1 MVVATA
7 TLALQRQL
15 VERDLPR
22 TVDALHPLLRR
33 RPQYA
38 MLKGR
43 SNYLCLHRLHE
54 GMPQDEEEGLFDQ
67 FEAATPTS
75 KLGQDL
81 LRLRDWTDG
90 TETGDRDDLTP
101 GVSDRA
107 WAQVSVSSRECLG
120 AQKCAYGAEC
130 FAEMARERAKLAEV
144 VVTNHA
150 LLAIDAIEGA
160 PVLPQHEVLIVDEAH
175 ELVSRV
181 TGVATGELTPGQVNR
196 AVRRAAK
203 LANEKAADQL
213 QTAAEGFE
221 RLMEL
226 ALPGR
231 LEEIPEDLG
240 YALMALRDACRTVIS
255 AIGATRDKSV
265 QDEDAVRKQA
275 LASVESVHD
284 VAERITNGSEWD
296 VVWYER
302 HDRFG
307 ASLRVAPMSVSG
319 LLREKLFA
327 DRSVTLTS
335 ATLKL
340 GGDFNGVGASLG
352 LAPEGTAGEDL
363 PQWKG
368 VDVGSPFDYPKQGIL
383 YVAKHLARPARDGD
397 RADMLDEL
405 TELIQAAGGRTLGL
419 FSSMRGAQLAAEEL
433 RSRIPEYP
441 ILLQGEE
448 TLGELIKNFAADP
461 KTCLFGTLSLW
472 QGVDVPGASC
482 QLVVMDK
489 IPFPRPD
496 DPLMSARQKAVED
509 AGGNG
514 FMAVAAT
521 HAALLM
527 AQEPAVSSVRRAT
540 GVWSPSSTS
549 GWPRLATA
557 AISRR
562 HCPTSGTP
570 RTVTRPGGRWRR
582 STRRRSRKKPNR
594 QRRRPNRR
602 RKQPNR
608 RDPEGVGPAPP
619 GRPTDAR
626 SRTAQ
631 DPGTGAGVP
640 GSGQGA
646 RPMVPA
652 RRGRHTRRSTATTL
666 PRIVASSPG
675 IGSYAELCGR
685 SQTWPSSR
693 LKRLTVASPSS
704 MAATMSPFSATGWRR
719 TVTQS
724 PSQIAAS
731 IIESPTTF
739 RTNSSPSPTS
749 WRGRGKTSS
758 TDSSARIGPP
768 AAIRPTNGTYDA
780 AGLPAVSV
788 GCTDEDWS
796 EPRTS
801 YARGRCGSRRRK
813 PLRSSAISWCATED
827 VLDRPTAWPISRID
841 GGYPRRC
848 TESLMTSITR
858 RCRSVSPEL
867 SARIPGGRPGR
878 ERLCP
883 SGFAASFIACT
894 GSSRPWERSWAV
906 MVALS
911 AVVVTSAPL
920 DGLPAGQR

>member
-1 MVVATA
+1 MTKPSLPELLHAAVTAVGGTERPGQVTMAEAVAEAIDGGSHLLVQAGTGTGKSLGYLVPALAHGERVVVATA

-22 TVDALHPLLRR
+22 TVESLHPLLRR
-33 RPQYA
+33 KPQYA

-54 GMPQDEEEGLFDQ
+54 GVPQDEEEGLFDQ
-67 FEAATPTS
+67 FEAAAPTS

-81 LRLRDWTDG
+81 LRMRDWADE

-120 AQKCAYGAEC
+120 ATKCAYGAEC
-130 FAEMARERAKLAEV
+130 FAEMARERAKLADV

-196 AVRRAAK
+196 AVKRAAK
-203 LANEKAADQL
+203 LVNEKVADQL

-240 YALMALRDACRTVIS
+240 YALLALRDAARHVIS
-255 AIGATRDKSV
+255 ALGSTRDKSV

-275 LASVESVHD
+275 LASVESIHD

-319 LLREKLFA
+319 LLREKLFT

-352 LAPEGTAGEDL
+352 LAPEGSAGAAGTESEDM
-363 PQWKG
+363 PVWKG
-368 VDVGSPFDYPKQGIL
+368 VDVGSPFDYRKQGIL
-383 YVAKHLARPARDGD
+383 YVAKHLSRPARDGD
-397 RADMLDEL
+397 RTDMLDEL

-419 FSSMRGAQLAAEEL
+419 FSSMRGAQQAAEEL
-433 RSRIPEYP
+433 RARIPEFP

-461 KTCLFGTLSLW
+461 RTCLFGTLSLW
-472 QGVDVPGASC
+472 QGVDVPGTGC

-496 DPLMSARQKAVED
+496 DPLMSARQKAVEEN
-509 AGGNG
+509 GGNG

-527 AQEPAVSSVRRAT
+527 AQGAGRLVRAT
-540 GVWSPSSTS
+540 GDKGVVAVLD
-549 GWPRLATA
+549 PRLATA
-557 AISRR
+557 RYGSYLKASMPDFWYTTDRNQ
-562 HCPTSGTP
+562 
-570 RTVTRPGGRWRR
+570 VRR
-582 STRRRSRKKPNR
+582 SLSSI
-594 QRRRPNRR
+594 
-602 RKQPNR
+602 
-608 RDPEGVGPAPP
+608 
-619 GRPTDAR
+619 DA
-626 SRTAQ
+626 
-631 DPGTGAGVP
+631 
-640 GSGQGA
+640 
-646 RPMVPA
+646 
-652 RRGRHTRRSTATTL
+652 
-666 PRIVASSPG
+666 
-675 IGSYAELCGR
+675 
-685 SQTWPSSR
+685 
-693 LKRLTVASPSS
+693 
-704 MAATMSPFSATGWRR
+704 AATAAEGAEASE
-719 TVTQS
+719 VTE
-724 PSQIAAS
+724 AA
-731 IIESPTTF
+731 E
-739 RTNSSPSPTS
+739 
-749 WRGRGKTSS
+749 
-758 TDSSARIGPP
+758 A
-768 AAIRPTNGTYDA
+768 
-780 AGLPAVSV
+780 
-788 GCTDEDWS
+788 
-796 EPRTS
+796 
-801 YARGRCGSRRRK
+801 
-813 PLRSSAISWCATED
+813 
-827 VLDRPTAWPISRID
+827 
-841 GGYPRRC
+841 
-848 TESLMTSITR
+848 
-858 RCRSVSPEL
+858 
-867 SARIPGGRPGR
+867 
-878 ERLCP
+878 
-883 SGFAASFIACT
+883 
-894 GSSRPWERSWAV
+894 
-906 MVALS
+906 
-911 AVVVTSAPL
+911 
-920 DGLPAGQR
+920 